1 MGYAHGKKWSEKLVK
16 NSIVG
21 CMNHLGLSR
30 MPTLDEMQGYTGD
43 SSLSNAVSHYGG
55 TRKFSKEI
63 GTSLKTGDTINGWG
77 AEKVVCNML
86 KKQGYR
92 VERMSTGENFDLL
105 VNEVVKIDVKSG
117 RQYLLDRYKV
127 TTFGI
132 NNKHPHCD
140 IYILVDY
147 HGKKP
152 CRTLFIPSVFLS
164 LSTTMSIGAKSKYD
178 KWINR
183 FDVIDK
189 YILFYEEIKK
199 F

>member
-30 MPTLDEMQGYTGD
+30 MPTLDEMKGYTGD

-55 TRKFSKEI
+55 VRKFSKEI
-63 GTSLKTGDTINGWG
+63 GTSLKTGDTINGW
-77 AEKVVCNML
+77 VVEEMVYDML
-86 KKQGYR
+86 KEHGYKVR
-92 VERMSTGENFDLL
+92 RMTAGENFDLL
-105 VNEVVKIDVKSG
+105 VNDTVKIDVKSG
-117 RQYLLDRYKV
+117 KQYLLDRYKI

-140 IYILVDY
+140 IYILLDY
-147 HGKKP
+147 HNEKVG
-152 CRTLFIPSVFLS
+152 RVLFIPSVILS
-164 LSTTMSIGAKSKYD
+164 ISTTMSIGAKSKYD